1 MGKGLPLYGLIS
13 CAIVGAGSGGL
24 RSKAEAAVVVALPLG
39 LALYAGYV
47 TTGRQL

>member
-1 MGKGLPLYGLIS
+1 MSDAMG
-13 CAIVGAGSGGL
+13 GAGSGGL
-24 RSKAEAAVVVALPLG
+24 RSEAEAALVVALPLG